1 MKSATLYATIIS
13 PHHIPTDV
21 IRIAA
26 GGGQRQLR
34 GGAESDGHGELSEG
48 RTGERGRLRE
58 CAKKGAASLVRKRG
72 DRGLLH
78 FFYGDVVM
86 HMARVV

>member
-1 MKSATLYATIIS
+1 MYITMIF
-13 PHHIPTDV
+13 PHLPTDV

-26 GGGQRQLR
+26 GGQRQLR

-58 CAKKGAASLVRKRG
+58 CAKKVLPLWLGSEETEASF
-72 DRGLLH
+72 H
-78 FFYGDVVM
+78 SFYGDAVM
-86 HMARVV
+86 HMAREA